1 MTVATLYLELLVTNC
16 TNPRAKRRCTRAILD
31 KLHRHFN
38 VAVADLDEDRDPAHA
53 RLAVVTVARTRHEAR
68 ERLERVAEAV
78 AAHPRAALLS
88 QVITE
93 V

>member
-1 MTVATLYLELLVTNC
+1 MTVATLCLELLVTDC
-16 TNPRAKRRCTRAILD
+16 TTLRAKRRCTRAILD

-38 VAVADLDEDRDPAHA
+38 VAVVELEDHDRARA
-53 RLAVVTVARTRHEAR
+53 RLAIVTIARTRREAR
-68 ERLERVAEAV
+68 ERLGRVAAAV

>member
-1 MTVATLYLELLVTNC
+1 MTVATLCLELLVTDC
-16 TNPRAKRRCTRAILD
+16 TTLRAKRRCTRAIMD

-38 VAVADLDEDRDPAHA
+38 IAVAECEDHDPARA
-53 RLAVVTVARTRHEAR
+53 EIAVVTVARTRHEAR
-68 ERLERVAEAV
+68 ERLRRVAEAV
-78 AAHPRAALLS
+78 AAHPRAALLR

>member
-1 MTVATLYLELLVTNC
+1 MTVATLRLELLVTDC
-16 TNPRAKRRCTRAILD
+16 TTQREKRRRMRAILD

-38 VAVADLDEDRDPAHA
+38 VSVAELDEADPRHA
-53 RLAVVTVARTRHEAR
+53 RLAVAAIGRSRREVHET
-68 ERLERVAEAV
+68 LQRVSEAI

-88 QVITE
+88 QIITE

>member
-1 MTVATLYLELLVTNC
+1 MTVATLCLELLITNC
-16 TNPRAKRRCTRAILD
+16 TNQRAKRRCTRAILD

-38 VAVADLDEDRDPAHA
+38 VAVAEMEDHDPGHA

>member
-1 MTVATLYLELLVTNC
+1 MTVATLCLELLVTDC
-16 TNPRAKRRCTRAILD
+16 TTLRAKRRCTRAILD

-38 VAVADLDEDRDPAHA
+38 VAVAEMEDRDRAHA

>member
-1 MTVATLYLELLVTNC
+1 MTVATLCLELLVTDC
-16 TNPRAKRRCTRAILD
+16 TTLRAKRRCTRAILD

-38 VAVADLDEDRDPAHA
+38 VSVAEMEDHDRAHA